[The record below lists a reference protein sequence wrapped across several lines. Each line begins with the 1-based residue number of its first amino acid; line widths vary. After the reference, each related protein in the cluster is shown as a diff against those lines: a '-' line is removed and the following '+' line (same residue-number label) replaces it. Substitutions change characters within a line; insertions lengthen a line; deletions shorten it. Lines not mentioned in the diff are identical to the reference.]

1 MMKVEKQAATT
12 TNSGAELLIQALK
25 AQDVDMIFGYPGGAV
40 LPLYDAFY
48 DCDIPHILTRH
59 EQGAVHAAEGY
70 ARVTG
75 KAGVVVVTSGPGAT
89 NALTGIADAMSDSI
103 PLVVFTGQVATPG
116 IGKDAFQE
124 ADMIGLTIPI
134 TKYNYQVRDVKDI
147 PKIIKEAF
155 HIATTGRKGPVVID
169 LPKDIS
175 IASTD
180 KVNDDTIYL
189 PGYQPTVMPNGMQ
202 LEKLMQALAE
212 ASKPVILA
220 GAGVNHARATAELLD
235 FAEKYQIPVV
245 NTLLGL
251 GSFPQDH
258 PLFLGMG
265 GMHGSYAANMA
276 LTDPDLLINF
286 GSRFDDR
293 VVGVPKEFAK
303 HAVIA
308 HIDIDPAEIGK
319 VLTTKIP
326 IVADIKE
333 TLTQLLEIE
342 IPEKADTSHWYKLN
356 MTRKERHPF
365 TYNREAK
372 AEIKPQKVIEIIGD
386 ITAGKALVAT
396 DVGQHQMWVAQFY
409 PFSHDHQIM
418 TSGGLGTMGFG
429 FPAAIGAQLAYPE
442 QTVVAF
448 VGDGGFQMTNQ
459 ELAILND
466 YMINLKVVI
475 LNNSTLG
482 MVRQWQE
489 KFHNERYSHSIFQ
502 SQPDFVK
509 LSEAYGVKAVRLTDP
524 TTLEADLAEAF
535 AYPGPMVIDCVIS
548 PNELVLPMIPP
559 GKANHQMEGVE

>member
-1 MMKVEKQAATT
+1 MMKVEKQTT
-12 TNSGAELLIQALK
+12 TKSGAELLIDALNE
-25 AQDVDMIFGYPGGAV
+25 QSVEMIFGYPGGAV

-155 HIATTGRKGPVVID
+155 HIATTGRQGPVVID
-169 LPKDIS
+169 LPKDMS
-175 IASTD
+175 IATTD
-180 KVNDDTIYL
+180 KVNDATIDL
-189 PGYQPTVMPNGMQ
+189 PGYQPTVKPNGMQ
-202 LEKLMQALAE
+202 LEKLMQALA
-212 ASKPVILA
+212 ASSKPVILA
-220 GAGVNHARATAELLD
+220 GAGVNHSRATAELLD
-235 FAEKYQIPVV
+235 FAERYQIPVV

-293 VVGVPKEFAK
+293 MVGSPQEFAK

-308 HIDIDPAEIGK
+308 HVDIDPAEIGK

-333 TLTQLLEIE
+333 TLTQLLEMNVTDE
-342 IPEKADTSHWYKLN
+342 ADKTHWYKLN

-365 TYNREAK
+365 TYNRDAK
-372 AEIKPQKVIEIIGD
+372 TEIKPQKVIEIIGD
-386 ITAGKALVAT
+386 ITEGKALVAT

-466 YMINLKVVI
+466 YKINLKTVI
-475 LNNSTLG
+475 INNGSLG

-489 KFHNERYSHSIFQ
+489 KFHNERFSHSIFQ

-509 LSEAYGVKAVRLTDP
+509 LSEAYGVKAVRLTNP
-524 TTLEADLAEAF
+524 ETLAADLAEAF
-535 AYPGPMVIDCVIS
+535 AYPGPIVIDCVVS
-548 PNELVLPMIPP
+548 PGELVLPMIPP